1 MNNLTKI
8 VAAIL
13 VIAALSLAFVAWW
26 LGSRPAPVALPAAAA
41 SKSAAYPVAVAAHN
55 LDAGKA
61 ITADDIRMV
70 TLPID
75 PAGDFHQVNAIVG
88 KVPMT
93 AIGSATPITETA
105 LASGLAV
112 KLADGERAV
121 AIPVDEV
128 AAAGNRVQPGDY
140 VDVFFTLKQGQDIDK
155 SQSRLL
161 VSRLRVLSYG
171 AAVIGSSSAEGSAGS
186 TLLQQTP
193 SSQAGQQAGQTVS
206 QAARTAVLATPVADV
221 NRLLLATQSG
231 KLMLALRNPSDENIP
246 DVALFPAPPVVL
258 SGKSGLTHD
267 QTEALNA
274 ADNQAFAGVALT
286 GLAGAAKAAS
296 ARAPAPLAAF
306 RPGVQS
312 PRSGSAG
319 NTVEII
325 RGTQRESV
333 AF

>member
-26 LGSRPAPVALPAAAA
+26 LGSRPAPVALPSAAA
-41 SKSAAYPVAVAAHN
+41 SAATAYPVVVAAHT

-61 ITADDIRMV
+61 IAAADLRLV

-75 PAGDFHQVNAIVG
+75 PAGDYHQVNAIIG

-93 AIGSATPITETA
+93 AIGSGTPITETV
-105 LASGLAV
+105 LASGLAL
-112 KLADGERAV
+112 KLGDGERAV

-128 AAAGNRVQPGDY
+128 AGAGNRVQPGDY

-161 VSRLRVLSYG
+161 VSKLRVLSYG
-171 AAVIGSSSAEGSAGS
+171 AAVIGSSSADGSAAATP
-186 TLLQQTP
+186 TL
-193 SSQAGQQAGQTVS
+193 SSQAGQAVP

-231 KLMLALRNPSDENIP
+231 KLMLALRNPGDEKIP
-246 DVALFPAPPVVL
+246 DVALFPAAPTVL
-258 SGKSGLTHD
+258 SSKSGLTHD

-274 ADNQAFAGVALT
+274 PDNQAFAGVELA
-286 GLAGAAKAAS
+286 GLAGAAKPAT
-296 ARAPAPLAAF
+296 ARRSAPLAAS

-312 PRSGSAG
+312 ARSASAG
-319 NTVEII
+319 NTVEVI
-325 RGTQRESV
+325 RGVQHESV